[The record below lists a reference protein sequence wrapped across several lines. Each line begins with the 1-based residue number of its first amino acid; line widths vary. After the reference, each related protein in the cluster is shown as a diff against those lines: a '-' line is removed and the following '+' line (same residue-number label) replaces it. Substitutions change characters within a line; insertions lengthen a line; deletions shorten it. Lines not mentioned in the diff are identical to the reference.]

1 MTRVRIARDEGKD
14 WGGRLDDRLRTL
26 EELEAQLEREP
37 DSESLR
43 RQLLV
48 EYAGP
53 LLANHPRRAEHIVE
67 YVRRFPR
74 TEAARCALVQV
85 HPETSA
91 AAFRQV
97 EGEWLR
103 HSQER
108 LEDPE
113 IARGFALFVAALSSE
128 RALGI
133 LRAALVAQ
141 PGDPA
146 LWADMG
152 LVCQSPL
159 ERLLYLREAK
169 RLGASQATLLVWI
182 ARTALDAEDF
192 VTAEQSARELLGLVE
207 RARSLHGDRLD
218 WLDRGHDLWL
228 RARAAAG
235 ADGRAR
241 GLVSAIQ
248 QHALRKHAAHT
259 TLGVLAAWRGDLPGA
274 CQHLRDSAAVAAG
287 VGPPS
292 PGSSFRLARELC
304 QRGEWNTV
312 VEYLSACEHVWESER
327 LHAWSAAVA
336 RRTAPQFPR
345 D

>member
-1 MTRVRIARDEGKD
+1 MRNARDEGKYS
-14 WGGRLDDRLRTL
+14 GGKLDDRLRTL
-26 EELEAQLEREP
+26 EELEAQLEHEP
-37 DSESLR
+37 DSEGLR
-43 RQLLV
+43 QQLLV
-48 EYAGP
+48 AYAGP
-53 LLANHPRRAEHIVE
+53 LLANHSRRAEHIVE

-74 TEAARCALVQV
+74 TEAARCGLVRV
-85 HPETSA
+85 DPEASA
-91 AAFRQV
+91 TAFRQV

-103 HSQER
+103 HSEER
-108 LEDPE
+108 FDDPE
-113 IARGFALFVAALSSE
+113 IARGFALFVAAASPE
-128 RALGI
+128 RAYRI
-133 LRAALVAQ
+133 LRAALVAR

-152 LVCQSPL
+152 RVCQAPL

-182 ARTALDAEDF
+182 ARTALDVEDL
-192 VTAEQSARELLGLVE
+192 VTAEQSAREMLGLVQKA
-207 RARSLHGDRLD
+207 RALHGDRLD
-218 WLDRGHDLWL
+218 WLDRGHALWL

-248 QHALRKHAAHT
+248 HHALRKHAAHT
-259 TLGVLAAWRGDLPGA
+259 TLGVLAAWRGDLPSA
-274 CQHLRDSAAVAAG
+274 CQHLRDSATVGAG

-312 VEYLSACEHVWESER
+312 VDYLSACEHVWESER
-327 LHAWSAAVA
+327 LHAWSLAAA
-336 RRTAPQFPR
+336 GRTTPEFPR